1 MNWLTRLTTPS
12 WKFSND
18 ELAQMENDYST
29 LSEYGMSGKLGAVD
43 EYDKLVFGQTPSA
56 LGRMTAGVKGL
67 GSWLTNSGMSTTIQ
81 GKDGVLATL
90 PGQTGL
96 EKLGGYGKGL
106 LEAGQLWTGIGAARK
121 QGKYIDTMI
130 ASQKLNQDLMRN
142 QMADAA
148 AASRRREA
156 INTPGVSSTNV
167 YAYGKT
173 GDKNYLTMS
182 NYG

>member
-1 MNWLTRLTTPS
+1 
-12 WKFSND
+12 
-18 ELAQMENDYST
+18 MENDYGT
-29 LSEYGMSGKLGAVD
+29 LSNYGMSGNLGSLD

-56 LGRMTAGVKGL
+56 LGRITAGVKGL
-67 GSWLTNSGMSTTIQ
+67 VTPGIPTTIQ
-81 GKDGVLATL
+81 GKDGVLTTL

-106 LEAGQLWTGIGAARK
+106 LEAGQLWSGIGAAKK

-173 GDKNYLTMS
+173 GDKNYRTMS